1 MSYFSTQISKLCKF
15 QGEGKTIKMFWPYR
29 CIIVWA
35 GPGFIE
41 SSLSA
46 GDLFPSVVRMCFN
59 FLFVWWLSVVGT
71 SISSFLESLSGH
83 SPLGYFLVRCIVV
96 FSRFRNGCSIFSLHV
111 AEFWVWSPNK
121 WRVSVALPFPRVWD
135 PVLKDLLF
143 SWFLNLDPVPTVA
156 DLFWVNALSCLSCTA
171 RVQETR
177 SSLQELK
184 SCTRNSAELG
194 VWNSLRV
201 TPCQKQ

>member
-1 MSYFSTQISKLCKF
+1 MSYFSAQISKLCKF

-46 GDLFPSVVRMCFN
+46 GDLCPSVVRMCFN

-83 SPLGYFLVRCIVV
+83 CRLGYFLVRCVVV

-111 AEFWVWSPNK
+111 AEFWVWVQTSEGSLSPYHFQERESQC
-121 WRVSVALPFPRVWD
+121 WRIYCSLGFWIWTPSRLWLIFSQWMLFLVCLVRQECRRPD
-135 PVLKDLLF
+135 PLCKN
-143 SWFLNLDPVPTVA
+143 WNHVP
-156 DLFWVNALSCLSCTA
+156 
-171 RVQETR
+171 ET
-177 SSLQELK
+177 
-184 SCTRNSAELG
+184 G
-194 VWNSLRV
+194 VWNSLRD